1 MSAKIPPAAAV
12 GEEEM
17 HERLKQL
24 TPRRSFA
31 LFGSRQH
38 ISFALLMM
46 FFYAVQHLAFAP
58 RQRLCVHNSQN
69 KRRNIC
75 VCFFLSSWAI
85 RAPNSNNG
93 CIVPAKL

>member
-46 FFYAVQHLAFAP
+46 FLLFYAMRF
-58 RQRLCVHNSQN
+58 NTS
-69 KRRNIC
+69 
-75 VCFFLSSWAI
+75 CF
-85 RAPNSNNG
+85 
-93 CIVPAKL
+93 

>member
-1 MSAKIPPAAAV
+1 MQPPASIIVITAAAAAASELV
-12 GEEEM
+12 SAWDEDKIRLSCKAHERKNSTGRSEEEEM

-46 FFYAVQHLAFAP
+46 FFCSLLCGSTP
-58 RQRLCVHNSQN
+58 R
-69 KRRNIC
+69 
-75 VCFFLSSWAI
+75 F
-85 RAPNSNNG
+85 
-93 CIVPAKL
+93 

>member
-1 MSAKIPPAAAV
+1 
-12 GEEEM
+12 M

-46 FFYAVQHLAFAP
+46 FFYAVQHLAHAP
-58 RQRLCVHNSQN
+58 RQSLYLQKSQN
-69 KRRNIC
+69 KRRNIF
-75 VCFFLSSWAI
+75 VCFLSSWAI

-93 CIVPAKL
+93 CIVAAKL